1 VGITKLGGNRMLVKT
16 KVFNEVEIDISSK
29 VVFADGIPGFKD
41 LKEYVLI
48 KQDDETD
55 FSYLQS
61 LENEGICF
69 IVVPPAILVGN
80 YDIEISD
87 DTVKKL
93 NIEKPEDVEL
103 YTILTIPEDIRA
115 MTANLK
121 APILIN
127 RKNNKAVQEI
137 LEDDKYSIKHRVIKE
152 GDLLASTDKEKK

>member
-1 VGITKLGGNRMLVKT
+1 MLVKT
-16 KVFNEVEIDISSK
+16 KFFNEVEVDGDEI
-29 VVFADGIPGFKD
+29 VTFVEGIPGFKD
-41 LKEYVLI
+41 LKRYALI
-48 KQDDETD
+48 KQEDVLD

-61 LENEGICF
+61 VEDVGVCF
-69 IVVPPAILVGN
+69 ILVPPAILVGN

-93 NIEKPEDVEL
+93 DIEKPEDVEL
-103 YTILTIPEDIRA
+103 YVILTIPEDIRA

-137 LEDDKYSIKHRVIKE
+137 LQDDAYSITHRVIKE
-152 GDLLASTDKEKK
+152 GDASC